1 MLLLTASTYPVN
13 LYLPQWVGPLYRRA
27 GASLPQPGDHGYMT
41 AVDRDVSTPSP
52 PDVTASL
59 SLILEE
65 VRATTDA
72 VMTHRVDDLDNL
84 AETLANAR
92 RIFVLGA
99 GRSGIT
105 LQMTAMRLMH
115 LGLTVHV
122 VGDVTTPAI
131 GPGDVLLTA
140 SGSGTTTSI
149 VRGADAAVKAGAK
162 VAVITTAAASP
173 LAALATAVVVVP
185 AAGKLDRSGTVSA
198 QYAGGLF
205 EQTVMLLGDALF
217 HSLWLRSGQ
226 SADELWPRHSN
237 LE

>member
-1 MLLLTASTYPVN
+1 
-13 LYLPQWVGPLYRRA
+13 
-27 GASLPQPGDHGYMT
+27 MT

-72 VMTHRVDDLDNL
+72 VMTHRADDLDNL
-84 AETLANAR
+84 AETLSNAR

-131 GPGDVLLTA
+131 GPGDVLLMA

-205 EQTVMLLGDALF
+205 
-217 HSLWLRSGQ
+217 
-226 SADELWPRHSN
+226 
-237 LE
+237 

>member
-1 MLLLTASTYPVN
+1 
-13 LYLPQWVGPLYRRA
+13 
-27 GASLPQPGDHGYMT
+27 
-41 AVDRDVSTPSP
+41 
-52 PDVTASL
+52 VTASL
-59 SLILEE
+59 SLIFGELGATAAE
-65 VRATTDA
+65 VTKQRA
-72 VMTHRVDDLDNL
+72 DDLDNL
-84 AETLANAR
+84 AETLAKAR

-99 GRSGIT
+99 GRSGIA

-149 VRGADAAVKAGAK
+149 VRGADAAVKAGAN
-162 VAVITTAAASP
+162 VTVITTADASP
-173 LAALATAVVVVP
+173 LAALATAVVIVP

-217 HSLWLRSGQ
+217 HSLWQRSGQ

>member
-1 MLLLTASTYPVN
+1 
-13 LYLPQWVGPLYRRA
+13 
-27 GASLPQPGDHGYMT
+27 MT
-41 AVDRDVSTPSP
+41 AVNPDALAPSQP
-52 PDVTASL
+52 GVTASL
-59 SLILEE
+59 SLIFGELGATAAE
-65 VRATTDA
+65 VTKQRA
-72 VMTHRVDDLDNL
+72 DDLDNL
-84 AETLANAR
+84 AETLAKAR

-99 GRSGIT
+99 GRSGIA

-149 VRGADAAVKAGAK
+149 VRGADAAVKAGAN
-162 VAVITTAAASP
+162 VTVITTADASP
-173 LAALATAVVVVP
+173 LAALATAVVIVP

-198 QYAGGLF
+198 QYAGSLF

-217 HSLWLRSGQ
+217 HSLWQRSGQ